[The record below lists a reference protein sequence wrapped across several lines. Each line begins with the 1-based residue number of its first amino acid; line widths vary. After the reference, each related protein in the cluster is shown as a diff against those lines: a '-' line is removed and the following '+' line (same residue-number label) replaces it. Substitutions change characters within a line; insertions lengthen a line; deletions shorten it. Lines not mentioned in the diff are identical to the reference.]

1 MTNTLLGCGYMAL
14 IIGAERAPIANTLA
28 YCYLMLFA
36 ATEIVNND
44 KHTRFLRY
52 GTNGEHHKKT

>member
-1 MTNTLLGCGYMAL
+1 MAL